1 MIKRWINYCL
11 VGMVGGGVGGML
23 GVGGGII
30 MVPLLT
36 WLGLT
41 QKRAQGT
48 SLSATIPLA
57 IVSAASYFHAGRINL
72 LAALPLAAGGVIGA
86 YLGAGLVRYLS
97 NRLLYRLFGV
107 MLLIIAARHAI
118 TVLATAEANQAGGT
132 FPLLAL
138 LAGVAAGFVS
148 GFFGV
153 GGGVIFVPTGVQ
165 LLSLNERSAHGS
177 SFIAIIPTALIGFIR
192 YYRTG
197 EIQRD
202 VIPPLILGA
211 IIGGLAGANVAV
223 GIADVP
229 LALIFAAFLG
239 IVALRRLLG
248 KNPQGK

>member
-1 MIKRWINYCL
+1 
-11 VGMVGGGVGGML
+11 ML

-36 WLGLT
+36 WLGVT

-57 IVSAASYFHAGRINL
+57 VVSAASYYHAGCINFQ
-72 LAALPLAAGGVIGA
+72 AALPLAAGGVIGA
-86 YLGAGLVRYLS
+86 YIGSGFVRYLS
-97 NRLLYRLFGV
+97 NRLLYRLFGM
-107 MLLIIAARHAI
+107 MLVILAARHAF
-118 TVLATAEANQAGGT
+118 TVLTSTAAGQAAGT

-165 LLSLNERSAHGS
+165 FLSLNEKSAHGS
-177 SFIAIIPTALIGFIR
+177 SFIAIIPTAIIGLIR
-192 YYRTG
+192 YYRAG
-197 EIQRD
+197 DIQRD
-202 VIPPLILGA
+202 VVLPLIVGA
-211 IIGGLAGANVAV
+211 IVGGLAGANIAV
-223 GIADVP
+223 GVADVP
-229 LALIFAAFLG
+229 LALIFSAFLG
-239 IVALRRLLG
+239 IVGIRRLVG